1 MLWEG
6 PAFKNKLTIGAQII
20 AVDGTAYS
28 GDRLKDAIKDAKTT
42 GAAIEL
48 LVKNGDRYRTVRID
62 YHDGLRYP
70 RLERDAG
77 TPARLDQ
84 ILAAKNRLN
93 VPRRTVRTARRHR
106 ARCHRHRARTGARN
120 RRRAAGPSHPHRVSN
135 RQDAGRRARMLPP
148 GQIKSCGATVR
159 AASESASWERHVPS
173 DGVLLL
179 KRDLLDQQIIDVH
192 GRKVVRVNDVEL
204 ESTPINSHLLLNVVA
219 VDVGARGA
227 VRRLAKGVVP
237 AFTLRA
243 LLEKI
248 PPRVIPWQFVDLLET
263 DPARRVKLKIAYEG
277 LSKLHPADIA
287 DIVEDL
293 PPAEREAVFE
303 TIDEEV
309 AAETLEELDP
319 DIQVSIV
326 ESLDKDRA
334 ADIVEEMDP
343 DAAADL
349 LGDLP
354 EDHSGEILKEMEPE
368 ERREVTQL
376 LEFGEHT
383 AAGRMTT
390 EFIAVSGNGGRGR
403 RDRGAEGVRRQPRS
417 RGDDLPHRAPGQK
430 LVGSVPLVKI
440 AISSP
445 AIQLSELSE
454 PYIACAPDTPQ
465 DEVAALFDKYNL
477 ITLAVVDEHGRLAGI
492 ITADDVITMLRH
504 ND

>member
-1 MLWEG
+1 MSLV
-6 PAFKNKLTIGAQII
+6 AL
-20 AVDGTAYS
+20 S
-28 GDRLKDAIKDAKTT
+28 
-42 GAAIEL
+42 EL
-48 LVKNGDRYRTVRID
+48 L
-62 YHDGLRYP
+62 
-70 RLERDAG
+70 
-77 TPARLDQ
+77 
-84 ILAAKNRLN
+84 
-93 VPRRTVRTARRHR
+93 
-106 ARCHRHRARTGARN
+106 
-120 RRRAAGPSHPHRVSN
+120 
-135 RQDAGRRARMLPP
+135 
-148 GQIKSCGATVR
+148 GATVR
-159 AASESASWERHVPS
+159 DATGTVRGRVRELAVAPQEHPTRVAFLIVKTSSGERMVPPDSLTSAGASVRTATDASLWDAYVPS
-173 DGVLLL
+173 DGELLL

-192 GRKVVRVNDVEL
+192 GRKVVRVNDVDL
-204 ESTPINSHLLLNVVA
+204 ESTPVNSHLLLNVVS

-227 VRRLAKGVVP
+227 VRRLSKGVVP
-237 AFTLRA
+237 RFTLRA

-248 PPRVIPWQFVDLLET
+248 PPRVIPWQYVDLLET
-263 DPARRVKLKIAYEG
+263 DPARRVKLKIAYKG
-277 LSKLHPADIA
+277 LAQLHPADIA

-319 DIQVSIV
+319 DVKLAVV

-349 LGDLP
+349 LGELP
-354 EDHSGEILKEMEPE
+354 EEASGQILKEMEPE

-390 EFIAVSGNGGRGR
+390 EYIAVSETGVVDDAIEALKAFEGSREAVATIYLTGSGQQLT
-403 RDRGAEGVRRQPRS
+403 GA
-417 RGDDLPHRAPGQK
+417 
-430 LVGSVPLVKI
+430 VPLVTI

-445 AIQLSELSE
+445 AAQLSQLSE
-454 PYIACAPDTPQ
+454 PYVACAPDTPQ

-504 ND
+504 S